1 MPIVA
6 KLAVQAA
13 TYAIDKAYDYLL
25 PDELS
30 GRVGCRVLVPFGRG
44 NRLSEGVIL
53 SLHQEVPAKPLKAV
67 RSLLDDEPVVT
78 EKELRLALWMS
89 RRYFCTFYDALRT
102 ILPAAVWYR
111 YREIWSLRQP
121 VLMPDAPEREQAVA
135 RLLQDGP
142 LAEDKLCQALGDD
155 IPPLLRR
162 MEKAGTLTHTT
173 EQQKKVRD
181 KVVAFAS
188 LCVPAEQAADLAG
201 RSSKR
206 REVVSFLARN
216 GETALHDLRYFTGAA
231 KKTVDDLCRL
241 GAVSLREQEEYR
253 ISEKQYAV
261 KATDITLNDE
271 QQRVCDA
278 LLAQIDR
285 GEAGVTLLLGVT
297 GSGKTM
303 VYIRLAQLLLERGKS
318 VMILVPEIA
327 LTPQM
332 MARFTAYFG
341 DRVALL
347 HSGLRMTERYD
358 QYKRI
363 RRGEARIVLGTR
375 SAVFAP
381 LAELGLIIMDEEQ
394 EGSYESENA
403 PCYHARDVA
412 KYRCAQEGARLLLGS
427 ATPTVETAWHAE
439 KGDYGL
445 LELRQRFNRQAL
457 PRVIV
462 ADLRHELR
470 QGRSTVISQPLY
482 DELQKNMAAGEQSIL
497 FLNRRGSSRQLLC
510 PQCSYVPECPRCS
523 VYLTYHSA
531 NDRLMCHYCGFS
543 QPAPERCPDCGGA
556 LKHIGFGTQRVE
568 EELRELFPGTEV
580 LRMDADTVSAGHEAL
595 LRQFE
600 ERRVPILLGTQMV
613 AKGLDFENVTL
624 VGVLSADLS
633 LYVDHYR
640 AAERTFNLLTQ
651 VVGRAGRGAKKGRA
665 VIQTY
670 TPEND
675 VIQAAAAQDYER
687 FYRSEIQLRRL
698 RRDPPFA
705 DQFIITVSGG
715 EEDDVRRAVGLLRS
729 GLDAAVKKPPYDDMG
744 LELIGPAPAPV
755 VRVNGSYRYRLL
767 LLGENNAQVR
777 GLLSSFMRAFAQRAE
792 NRRLHIRVDC
802 DLMD

>member
-206 REVVSFLARN
+206 REVVSFLVRN

-285 GEAGVTLLLGVT
+285 GEVGVTLLQGVT

-381 LAELGLIIMDEEQ
+381 LVELGLIVMDEEQ

-510 PQCSYVPECPRCS
+510 PQCSYVPECPLCS

-568 EELRELFPGTEV
+568 EELHELFPDTEV

-651 VVGRAGRGAKKGRA
+651 VIGRAGRGAKEGRA

-715 EEDDVRRAVGLLRS
+715 EEDTVRRAVGLLRS

>member
-78 EKELRLALWMS
+78 EKELRLTLWMS

-111 YREIWSLRQP
+111 YREIWSMRQP

-381 LAELGLIIMDEEQ
+381 LVELGLIIMDEEQ

-568 EELRELFPGTEV
+568 EELHELFPDTEV

-715 EEDDVRRAVGLLRS
+715 EENDVRRAVGLLRS

-767 LLGENNAQVR
+767 LLGENNAQIR